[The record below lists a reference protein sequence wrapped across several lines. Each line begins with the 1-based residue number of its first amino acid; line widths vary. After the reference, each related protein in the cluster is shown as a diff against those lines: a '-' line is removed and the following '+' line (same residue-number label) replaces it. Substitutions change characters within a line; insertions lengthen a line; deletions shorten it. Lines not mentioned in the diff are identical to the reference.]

1 MTEDTPQT
9 LIDRL
14 DDLLETERSALL
26 AGDLE
31 TIASLLARK
40 EALIDALNRMQPNDQ
55 GALEKLHEK
64 VTRNQ
69 ALLDGALQGIRRVAA
84 RMAAMRRI
92 RRSLETYD
100 QSGRRQVIEGEVVH
114 KVEKRA

>member
-1 MTEDTPQT
+1 MTDNTAQD
-9 LIDRL
+9 LINKL
-14 DDLLETERSALL
+14 DSLLETERTALL

-31 TIASLLARK
+31 TIGRLLEQK
-40 EALIDALNRMQPNDQ
+40 EKLIDRLNMIEPQNQ
-55 GALEKLHEK
+55 QALEGLHNK

-69 ALLDGALQGIRRVAA
+69 ALLDGALQGIRKVAA

-100 QSGRRQVIEGEVVH
+100 ESGRRHTIDGEVLH

>member
-1 MTEDTPQT
+1 MTDNTAQD
-9 LIDRL
+9 LINKL
-14 DDLLETERSALL
+14 DSLLETERTALL

-31 TIASLLARK
+31 TIGRLLEQK
-40 EALIDALNRMQPNDQ
+40 EKLIDRLNMIEPQNQ
-55 GALEKLHEK
+55 QALEGLHDK

-69 ALLDGALQGIRRVAA
+69 ALLDGALQGIRKVAA

-100 QSGRRQVIEGEVVH
+100 ESGRRQTIDGEVLH

>member
-1 MTEDTPQT
+1 MTDTTAQA
-9 LIDRL
+9 LIEKL
-14 DDLLETERSALL
+14 DALLETERMALL

-31 TIASLLARK
+31 TIGQLLEKK
-40 EALIDALNRMQPNDQ
+40 EHLIDRLNTIQPQNQ
-55 GALEKLHEK
+55 PALEGLHSK

-69 ALLDGALQGIRRVAA
+69 ALLDGALQGIRKVAA

-100 QSGRRQVIEGEVVH
+100 ESGQHQTIEGEVLH